1 MDAFSPIYAFVTGG
15 FGYLIPFVIVLGV
28 VVFVH
33 ESGHFWVGR
42 WCGARIETFSI
53 GFGRSIASWVDSKG
67 TVWKIGWM
75 PLGGYVKFWGDEDA
89 TSLPNA
95 ERLKRLAEDPGAA
108 DSFHFKPLWQKS
120 LIVAAGPLANFVFA
134 VLVYAVLYMSAGVT
148 RVPPML
154 GAMEPGSAAVEA
166 GLQDGDL
173 VLAIDSNPITTF
185 NQLQRAIVSSDG
197 RPVLLTIERR
207 TEVFDIQVQPKRV
220 EREDRFGNKF
230 AVFQLG
236 VRLAENAPI
245 TYERLGPINAMTTGV
260 QDVAFI
266 IERTFSF
273 LGRLIV
279 GQEDARQLSGPI
291 GIAKTSGEV
300 ATLGV
305 LALIQ
310 LMAVLSVSVGLINLF
325 PIPMLDGGHLLY
337 YGIEAVRRRPLGERA
352 QEYGLRMGLALV
364 LSLMLFATWN
374 DLMRIFWS

>member
-1 MDAFSPIYAFVTGG
+1 MDAFSPIYNFVTGG
-15 FGYLIPFVIVLGV
+15 FGYIIPFVIVLGV

-53 GFGRSIASWVDSKG
+53 GFGRSIASWVDGKG
-67 TVWKIGWM
+67 TVWKVGWL

-89 TSLPNA
+89 TSVPNA
-95 ERLKRLAEDPGAA
+95 ERLKRIAEDPDAA
-108 DSFHFKPLWQKS
+108 NSFHFKPLWQKS
-120 LIVAAGPLANFVFA
+120 LIVAAGPLTNFVFA
-134 VLVYAVLYMSAGVT
+134 VLVYAMLYMTSGVS
-148 RVPPML
+148 RVPAML
-154 GAMEPGSAAVEA
+154 GEMEPGSVAIEA
-166 GLQDGDL
+166 GLKAGDS
-173 VLAIDSNPITTF
+173 VIAIDSSPISTF

-197 RPVLLTIERR
+197 QPVLLTIDRAS
-207 TEVFDIQVQPKRV
+207 EVFDVQVQPRRV
-220 EREDRFGNKF
+220 ERTDRFGNTF

-236 VRLAENAPI
+236 VRLADDAPI
-245 TYERLGPINAMTTGV
+245 TYERLGPINAVTTGV

-273 LGRLIV
+273 LSRLV
-279 GQEDARQLSGPI
+279 AGKEDARQLSGPI